1 MSDIIIQA
9 ILGAIAASI
18 IFIGTYFSTKPADAS
33 STPDWKMIASYGIV
47 GLALGAGAGYIGVPI
62 TLEWAAAQV
71 LAYAGII
78 KAVDMIIVMIWPT
91 PIATYIMKYSGRAFY
106 PIVIVTQND
115 GVVQTYNTQE
125 TGRACQ
131 VLVFRDAN
139 VARAI
144 GQRIIATVGWSTGFS
159 ISPSFIEGVKSVDA
173 AIKLQ
178 VGRNMDSSKI
188 ASVVVR
194 PGDGTQD
201 EVVKLATGADG
212 ISEGVFKHTYKF
224 Y

>member
-9 ILGAIAASI
+9 ILGALAAGLL
-18 IFIGTYFSTKPADAS
+18 FVGVYFYTKKEDSGA
-33 STPDWKMIASYGIV
+33 TPDYKMIAAYGIV
-47 GLALGAGAGYIGVPI
+47 GLGLGGFAGYSGIPI
-62 TLEWAAAQV
+62 TWEWALIQTV
-71 LAYAGII
+71 AYMGII
-78 KAVDMIIVMIWPT
+78 KAVDTFLVMIFPT
-91 PIATYIMKYSGRAFY
+91 PVATYIMKYSGRAFY

-115 GVVQTYNTQE
+115 GVVQTYNTKE

-131 VLVFRDAN
+131 ILVFRDAD

-144 GQRIIATVGWSTGFS
+144 GQKILSTVGWSTGFS
-159 ISPSFIEGVKSVDA
+159 MSPSFIEGVKAVDA

-194 PGDGTQD
+194 PGDGTPD